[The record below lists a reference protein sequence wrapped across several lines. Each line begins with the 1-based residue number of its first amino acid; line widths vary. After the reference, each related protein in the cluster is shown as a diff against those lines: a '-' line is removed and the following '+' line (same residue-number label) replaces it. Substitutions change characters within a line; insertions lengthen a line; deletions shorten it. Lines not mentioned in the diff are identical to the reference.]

1 MNKKNRTT
9 DNIFLHAGQFFY
21 LQSNE
26 HKKKQLNIKMNEN
39 IDKIQRFL

>member
-1 MNKKNRTT
+1 MNKRNRTT
-9 DNIFLHAGQFFY
+9 DNIFLYADQFFY

-26 HKKKQLNIKMNEN
+26 HKKTVNMKMNES